1 VTRDTQK
8 ELLEFI
14 ESMWDVWGETGV
26 DNRAREMHEAL
37 RRLVE
42 KFYGE
47 WKPRAGNALSQH
59 FSTPYPDDIAFRLLR
74 DLHDFDPLKEIK

>member
-1 VTRDTQK
+1 MSKDAQK
-8 ELLEFI
+8 ELLEYLDGQIAFV
-14 ESMWDVWGETGV
+14 EALDL
-26 DNRAREMHEAL
+26 NRTNAIMKAL